1 MVIFQNIV
9 VSIYLATLVACQI
22 IAYIVFTLCAVPFKE
37 ILWKQWYKLTAV
49 PVEFMGSSVNCY
61 FRVIANWASDII
73 LMLHDNYCLLT
84 VEETTEKISEF

>member
-1 MVIFQNIV
+1 
-9 VSIYLATLVACQI
+9 
-22 IAYIVFTLCAVPFKE
+22 
-37 ILWKQWYKLTAV
+37 
-49 PVEFMGSSVNCY
+49 MGSSVNCY